1 MVSNY
6 CFIRTENMITNKL
19 QNKNVVLNFTKTSE
33 VRPEAISTMEN
44 IHDYSNDRQH
54 RKKSS

>member
-1 MVSNY
+1 
-6 CFIRTENMITNKL
+6 MITNNL